1 MAHLKYYQEENKRW
15 VQLYKSPMRF
25 CEAEEAICRWVA
37 HYGKVQP
44 VVLVTRGNR
53 MSSYNRTRHRIRLNM
68 DWADWLTVA
77 HEMAHILA
85 PRKTVDGRKTHWHG
99 SEHAEFVDIL
109 CRWIL
114 REGWHTGNLAH
125 ELALG
130 EDAQRQRVVVRE
142 RVAACTAPIELR
154 IQKRE
159 QQVKRLS
166 TKIKALT
173 TRLKTANRSLASLR
187 RSASRIKGEL

>member
-1 MAHLKYYQEENKRW
+1 
-15 VQLYKSPMRF
+15 
-25 CEAEEAICRWVA
+25 
-37 HYGKVQP
+37 
-44 VVLVTRGNR
+44 
-53 MSSYNRTRHRIRLNM
+53 
-68 DWADWLTVA
+68 
-77 HEMAHILA
+77 
-85 PRKTVDGRKTHWHG
+85 
-99 SEHAEFVDIL
+99 
-109 CRWIL
+109 
-114 REGWHTGNLAH
+114 LAH